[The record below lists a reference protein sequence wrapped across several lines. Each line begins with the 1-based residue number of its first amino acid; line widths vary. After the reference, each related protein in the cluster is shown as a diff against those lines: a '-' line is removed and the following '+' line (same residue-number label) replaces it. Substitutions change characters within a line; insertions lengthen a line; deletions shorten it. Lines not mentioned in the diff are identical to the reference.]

1 MNRILNIVGT
11 GYRATLEEQ
20 DDTVLWLT
28 QAQKGAGADNA
39 VLLRGTAANYVVRG
53 HECAPLAFGDKKLAH
68 PPLLDRD
75 IAKIVASGMAVYVLD
90 DDLDALGVGNEP
102 RVDGVRTVK
111 LADLPKLFEQYD
123 QVWQW

>member
-1 MNRILNIVGT
+1 MNRILNVVGT

-28 QAQKGAGADNA
+28 QAHKSAGGEIG

-75 IAKIVASGMAVYVLD
+75 VARMVANGTAVYVLD
-90 DDLDALGVGNEP
+90 DDLDALGIGNEP
-102 RVDGVRTVK
+102 RVDGVRAVK
-111 LADLPKLFEQYD
+111 LADLPKLFDQYD